1 VGDYRIYCAD
11 GAGSIG
17 MADWIQ
23 ADSDEDAILKAR
35 ELRPDAHRCEIWL
48 KKRLVA
54 RINSEG
60 RLALCDPPNNSV

>member
-1 VGDYRIYCAD
+1 
-11 GAGSIG
+11 